1 MISKNELIITKTLS
15 LYLSIEK
22 MSDKQKSKLATED
35 YGKEV
40 NKLFTL
46 AREENPDMADFIP
59 TDLLFDNY
67 SMGGL
72 LVSTPWS
79 EIHSKLI
86 SLHNMID

>member
-1 MISKNELIITKTLS
+1 MKSKNDLIKTKTLS

-22 MSDKQKSKLATED
+22 MSDKQKGKLATED

-40 NKLFTL
+40 NKLFAL
-46 AREENPDMADFIP
+46 AREENPDMAEFIP
-59 TDLLFDNY
+59 TDLVLVDY
-67 SMGGL
+67 TVGVL
-72 LVSTPWS
+72 KVSTPWS